1 MADTPLPTDIAG
13 LSFEDALRELEHIVQ
28 QLERGQVR
36 LDEAVGAYERGT
48 LLKRHCEYRLAEAT
62 ARVERIT
69 VAADGTATG
78 STPLDP
84 A

>member
-48 LLKRHCEYRLAEAT
+48 LLKRHCEHRLAEAT

-78 STPLDP
+78 TTPLDP